1 MSSSKL
7 GLLALLPALLLR
19 LALGGLRILLAL
31 DVLLLLGL
39 ALKLEE
45 ALALEFLAL
54 SSDLLR
60 RLLDW

>member
-54 SSDLLR
+54 GSDLLR